1 VASLPKA
8 AEKTASI
15 EPRIETPQATTPQS
29 TPQGFD
35 PQVKGDQPKQAEPR
49 QSDRAQAPEPV
60 EHAPEKHTAPE
71 IQHPQRPKDSPQTTQ
86 SPIEQVLP
94 AEVLLVQLHTSAAN
108 VQEPRNHI
116 EAASDNTVVAEA
128 PTNEPV
134 PSPSLVPPQPS
145 QNENRGQGKPNS
157 PVFEVHVQAKPREAE
172 VPLKPAAEV
181 EGEPRPNTKVIG
193 AKEVGTAT
201 SIAVPRETKHHAI
214 ESTAPLETTE
224 STQAAQWTQIEKSN
238 VLNQLIEKARSLRW
252 DRNSEIIVSLKPES
266 LGRISMRASL
276 VDRTMVA
283 TIAAESDKVRQ
294 ILQLDLPVIQRSL
307 QENGIVARVEVS
319 QQSDLNLSQN
329 NPSHGQPRFRQN
341 DSLPFQEE
349 VISHTPAAT
358 TEVADARYSTHS
370 VHLIA

>member
-1 VASLPKA
+1 M
-8 AEKTASI
+8 
-15 EPRIETPQATTPQS
+15 
-29 TPQGFD
+29 
-35 PQVKGDQPKQAEPR
+35 
-49 QSDRAQAPEPV
+49 
-60 EHAPEKHTAPE
+60 
-71 IQHPQRPKDSPQTTQ
+71 SPQQ
-86 SPIEQVLP
+86 
-94 AEVLLVQLHTSAAN
+94 N
-108 VQEPRNHI
+108 
-116 EAASDNTVVAEA
+116 
-128 PTNEPV
+128 
-134 PSPSLVPPQPS
+134 
-145 QNENRGQGKPNS
+145 QNENRGERKPDS
-157 PVFEVHVQAKPREAE
+157 ADFEVHVQTRTREAE
-172 VPLKPAAEV
+172 PPLKTATEA
-181 EGEPRPNTKVIG
+181 EGETRPNTKVIG
-193 AKEVGTAT
+193 ARDAAHPA
-201 SIAVPRETKHHAI
+201 SIAVPRDIKHHSIDSPA
-214 ESTAPLETTE
+214 ALETPE

-319 QQSDLNLSQN
+319 HQSDLNLSQGN
-329 NPSHGQPRFRQN
+329 PNPSHGQPRFRQN